1 MRFVM
6 RSFSAVDGAVA
17 FTILVVL
24 TLVAAPPTQAQ
35 TFKSLYSFANSPDGA
50 TPYGAVIKDKLGNL
64 YGTTIAGGSSGAGTV
79 FEVNPKT
86 RQETVLYSFTGG
98 ADGSQPL
105 AGLVM
110 DKSGNLYG
118 TTKAGGSTGTGTVFE
133 VNPKT
138 RQETVLY
145 SFTGQPDGATPFS
158 GLVMD
163 KSGNLYGTTFA
174 GGSSNDGIVYKVNIK
189 TQQETVLYSFA
200 GDPDGGEPVYGNL
213 LMDKSGNLYGTTQG
227 GGSSNRG
234 AVWELSAKG
243 TETVLYSFTGGK
255 DGGGS
260 DIGGADQSL
269 AMDTKGN
276 LYGTTERGG
285 LGSGVVFK
293 VNIKTKTETVLY
305 TFTGST
311 DGGIPSSGLVRDR
324 KGNFYGTTV
333 SSANGDGT
341 VFKVT
346 STKETV
352 LHRFHGKDGQ
362 NPFRSSL
369 LLDNEGTLYG
379 VTYLG
384 GAHGFGTVFSIKP

>member
-1 MRFVM
+1 MRP
-6 RSFSAVDGAVA
+6 FSAAGVA
-17 FTILVVL
+17 LALTILVVL
-24 TLVAAPPTQAQ
+24 TVVAAPSAQAH
-35 TFKSLYSFANSPDGA
+35 TLKSLYSFANSPDGA
-50 TPYGAVIKDKLGNL
+50 TPYGAVIKDKSGNL
-64 YGTTIAGGSSGAGTV
+64 YGTTFAGGSFNDGTV
-79 FEVNPKT
+79 YKLSKSGK
-86 RQETVLYSFTGG
+86 ETVLYSFAGG
-98 ADGSQPL
+98 ADGSEPL

-110 DKSGNLYG
+110 DNSGNFYG
-118 TTKAGGSTGTGTVFE
+118 TTRAGGSSAAGTVFE
-133 VNPKT
+133 LNPKT

-163 KSGNLYGTTFA
+163 KSGNLYGTTVA

-234 AVWELSAKG
+234 SVWELSARG
-243 TETVLYSFTGGK
+243 TETVLYNFTGGK

-293 VNIKTKTETVLY
+293 VNIKAKTETVLY

-311 DGGIPSSGLVRDR
+311 DGGIPSAGLVRDR
-324 KGNFYGTTV
+324 KGNLYGTTV

-341 VFKVT
+341 VFEVT
-346 STKETV
+346 GTKETV
-352 LHRFHGKDGQ
+352 LHSFHGKDGQ
-362 NPFRSSL
+362 NPFRSPL
-369 LLDNEGTLYG
+369 LLDDDGTLYG

-384 GAHGFGTVFSIKP
+384 GAHGQGTVFSIRP

>member
-1 MRFVM
+1 MRP
-6 RSFSAVDGAVA
+6 FSAAGVA
-17 FTILVVL
+17 LALTILAML
-24 TLVAAPPTQAQ
+24 TVVAAPSAQAHN
-35 TFKSLYSFANSPDGA
+35 FKSLYSFANSPDGA

-79 FEVNPKT
+79 YKLSKSGK
-86 RQETVLYSFTGG
+86 ETVLYSFTGG
-98 ADGSQPL
+98 TDGSEPL
-105 AGLVM
+105 AGLVI
-110 DKSGNLYG
+110 DKSDNLYG
-118 TTKAGGSTGTGTVFE
+118 TTRAGGSSGDGTVFE

-138 RQETVLY
+138 KQETVLY

-158 GLVMD
+158 GLIMD
-163 KSGNLYGTTFA
+163 KSGNLYGTTVA
-174 GGSSNDGIVYKVNIK
+174 GGSFNDGVVYKVNVK
-189 TQQETVLYSFA
+189 TQQETMLYSFA

-234 AVWELSAKG
+234 SVWELSARG
-243 TETVLYSFTGGK
+243 TETVLYNFTGGK

-269 AMDTKGN
+269 AMDAKSN

-285 LGSGVVFK
+285 SGSGVVFR
-293 VNIKTKTETVLY
+293 VNIKAKTETVLY

-311 DGGIPSSGLVRDR
+311 DGGIPSAGLVRDR
-324 KGNFYGTTV
+324 KGNLYGTTV

-346 STKETV
+346 GTKETV

-362 NPFRSSL
+362 NPFRSPL
-369 LLDNEGTLYG
+369 LLDDDGTLYG
-379 VTYLG
+379 VAYLG
-384 GAHGFGTVFSIKP
+384 GAGGHGTVFSIRP